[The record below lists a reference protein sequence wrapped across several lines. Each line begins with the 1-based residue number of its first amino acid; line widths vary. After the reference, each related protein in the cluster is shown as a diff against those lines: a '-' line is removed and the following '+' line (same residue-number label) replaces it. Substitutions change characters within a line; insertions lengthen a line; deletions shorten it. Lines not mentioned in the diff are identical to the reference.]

1 MSTAT
6 IESPASVPETPPR
19 SGTLKLAWKI
29 SGCLLAII
37 IVLALVETLVTATA
51 DQKIPNHERIFAS
64 NVTALNVNTANGSI
78 TIVRSPSRATYV
90 TSSGSRGL
98 VTPTDSEKVNHGTLT
113 IQSVCPSNYFDN
125 NCARNYVVH
134 VPANA
139 IVHARTDQGGI
150 VVSGLNSAE
159 TLNTDHGD
167 IVVSGRP
174 LSLWATTGQGSI
186 NAKELRSASVY
197 VNSLQGDINLNFAS
211 PPTTATVLS
220 EQGTIEITVPK
231 GPDLYH
237 VVANTDQ
244 GSRVVDVPQ
253 DTESHRLIKA
263 STVQGDV
270 FVRYN
275 NGASP

>member
-1 MSTAT
+1 MSAMT
-6 IESPASVPETPPR
+6 IKSPASVLDTPQR
-19 SGTLKLAWKI
+19 SRTFKLVWKI
-29 SGCLLAII
+29 SGCLLALA
-37 IVLALVETLVTATA
+37 IVLALAETLVTATA

-64 NVTALNVNTANGSI
+64 NVTALNVNTGNGSI
-78 TIVRSPSRATYV
+78 TIERSSGSATYV

-98 VTPTDSEKVNHGTLT
+98 VTPTDSEHVHHGTLT
-113 IQSVCPSNYFDN
+113 ILSVCPSSYFDN
-125 NCARNYVVH
+125 NCNRNYVIH

-139 IVHARTDQGGI
+139 TVHARTGQGDI
-150 VVSGLNSAE
+150 VVSGVNSAE
-159 TLNTDHGD
+159 TLNADQGD
-167 IVVSGRP
+167 IVVSGSP

-197 VNSLQGDINLNFAS
+197 VNSIQGDINMNFAS
-211 PPTTATVLS
+211 PPITATVLS
-220 EQGTIEITVPK
+220 AQGTIEIIVPK

-237 VVANTDQ
+237 VIAITDQ

-263 STVQGDV
+263 TTLQGDV

-275 NGASP
+275 NGASQ